1 MKILSLN
8 QSTFDEEPLWR
19 QCVTSISDIDHDW
32 RSKSLLRRVFSLL
45 SIAGDF
51 DVVLFHQ
58 DNRLA
63 ALFSLA
69 SRLKRR
75 APVFVYQ
82 GYEFDISRGVFSS
95 KNLRTSVSNLA
106 SRLVHRLVLKRVAL
120 AVVHTT
126 AEIRL
131 YAKFFNVPEQK
142 FVFVPY
148 FHYGHDPA
156 AILIDTEVENTRV
169 LAIGRHRDFDCFIQA
184 AKDAAWTK
192 VIVTGAYDRETLQGK
207 VPNDFHVYSEVSR
220 EEYREQIARASVV
233 VLPLYDNCWQRSL
246 GHIAMFEAILKRRP
260 IVAARTFQLQ
270 DYASDHEILY
280 YRPGDAADLRTQV
293 NRLLSDE
300 ALRRRLTENA
310 HNRLVAEF
318 TRQKYILSLLE
329 VCRRALKRRAESE
342 SSLAIG
348 DTTYDPQV

>member
-32 RSKSLLRRVFSLL
+32 RSKSLLRKVFSLL

-58 DNRLA
+58 NTRIA
-63 ALFSLA
+63 ALFSIA
-69 SRLKRR
+69 RR
-75 APVFVYQ
+75 FRRHAPALVYQ
-82 GYEFDISRGVFSS
+82 WYEFDISRGAFSRT
-95 KNLRTSVSNLA
+95 NLRDSVSNLA

-126 AEIRL
+126 AEIQL

-156 AILIDTEVENTRV
+156 ALPVDTTAEKTRV

-184 AKDAAWTK
+184 AKDADWQK
-192 VIVTGAYDRETLQGK
+192 VIVAGAYDRETLQGK
-207 VPNDFHVYSEVSR
+207 VPEDFLGYFEVSR

-246 GHIAMFEAILKRRP
+246 GHVAMFEAILKRRP

-270 DYASDHEILY
+270 DYASDNEILY
-280 YRPGDAADLRTQV
+280 YRAGDAVDLRRQV
-293 NRLLSDE
+293 DRLLSDE

-310 HNRLVAEF
+310 HKRLVAEF
-318 TRQKYILSLLE
+318 TRQKYILSVLE
-329 VCRRALKRRAESE
+329 VCRRALRHQATPE

-348 DTTYDPQV
+348 DTSYDPQV